1 MFEDIYSLAK
11 KNIQDENYKQA
22 KDNLLKCLNFK
33 PSFDILHLL
42 GVVYLNLKEYE
53 KSIDIF
59 KNLLKKK
66 IVSDSIHLNLGIAF
80 KKKKEYL
87 KAKEQFELSVKLNPS
102 NYLSFFNLGN
112 VFVESKRKEEAKKK
126 FKRCLKIKKNYVPAL
141 INLSAIYLN
150 QKEFK
155 KSYNLLIRCVELG
168 DESSVVLENLSKI
181 FLLTKNFKQAE
192 IYIKKLIK
200 KSPNLLDKI
209 VPVALGYTYL
219 GKSEEYKDICKFYNG
234 KLKLLKGPYSFGF
247 NKSNKILKL
256 GFVGQDFR
264 NHPIGFFLKDM
275 IPELSKKIDIN
286 VFSTI
291 DYQDE
296 ISEFIE
302 KYSNWIRCHKLSDDF
317 LAELI
322 YKKKIDILVDTSGM
336 TITNKLNIFKIKP
349 VKTQISWAGW
359 LASTHMK
366 EIDYIVGDH
375 FATPSIDDKNFSEK
389 VYRVRDIWCTYS
401 RSVFDDLRLKKNQ
414 NNIEDVNFGCFQ
426 RPEKIN
432 QKVLKVWSK
441 ILLRTKRSNIYFIN
455 KTIGPYEKKIITDFF
470 KKNKVSLSRV
480 FFISPQNREIYLNSF
495 NLVDIN
501 LDTFPYNG
509 GTTSF
514 ESTFMNIPTLTMKN
528 NSFMFRCGESIN
540 KNLNMDNWIADDE
553 KDYIDKGVFFCNKK
567 KLNDIKR
574 KLNNQNPH
582 CVLFDSKKFSNEFL
596 EMILKIA

>member
-22 KDNLLKCLNFK
+22 KENLLKCLNFK
-33 PSFDILHLL
+33 PSVDILHLL

-234 KLKLLKGPYSFGF
+234 KLKPLKGPYSFGF

-264 NHPIGFFLKDM
+264 NHPVGFFMKDM
-275 IPELSKKIDIN
+275 LPELSKKIDIN
-286 VFSTI
+286 VFSTT
-291 DYQDE
+291 DHQDE
-296 ISEFIE
+296 TSEFIE
-302 KYSNWIRCHKLSDDF
+302 KYSNWIRCHKLNDDF

-322 YKKKIDILVDTSGM
+322 YQKKIDILVDTSGM
-336 TITNKLNIFKIKP
+336 TRTNKLNIFKLKP

-389 VYRVRDIWCTYS
+389 VYRVGDIWCTYS

-414 NNIEDVNFGCFQ
+414 NNNEDVNFGCFQ

-432 QKVLKVWSK
+432 QKILKVWSK
-441 ILLRTKRSNIYFIN
+441 ILLRTKRSNIYFVN
-455 KTIGPYEKKIITDFF
+455 NSIGPYEKKIITDFL
-470 KKNKVSLSRV
+470 KKNKISLSRV

-540 KNLNMDNWIADDE
+540 KNLNMDNWIANDE
-553 KDYIDKGVFFCNKK
+553 EDYIDKGVFFCNKK
-567 KLNDIKR
+567 ELNVVKKKLKH
-574 KLNNQNPH
+574 QNSN

>member
-1 MFEDIYSLAK
+1 MFEEHYSLAK
-11 KNIQDENYKQA
+11 KNIEKEDYEQA
-22 KDNLLKCLNFK
+22 KESLLKCLNLK
-33 PSFDILHLL
+33 PSFEILHLL
-42 GVVYLNLKEYE
+42 GVVYINLKEYE

-66 IVSDSIHLNLGIAF
+66 FFNDSIHLNLGIAF

-87 KAKEQFELSVKLNPS
+87 KAKEQFELSIKLNPS

-112 VFVESKRKEEAKKK
+112 IFVESKRKEEAKKK

-141 INLSAIYLN
+141 VNLSVIYLN

-155 KSYNLLIRCVELG
+155 KSYNLLIRCIELG

-181 FLLTKNFKQAE
+181 YLLTKNFKQAE

-200 KSPNLLDKI
+200 KSPKLLSKI
-209 VPVALGYTYL
+209 IPLALGYTYL
-219 GKSEEYKDICKFYNG
+219 GKSKEYKDICKFYNS
-234 KLKLLKGPYSFGF
+234 KLKLLKGHYSFCF

-264 NHPIGFFLKDM
+264 NHPVGFFMKDM
-275 IPELSKKIDIN
+275 LPELSKKIDIN
-286 VFSTI
+286 VFSTT
-291 DYQDE
+291 DHQDE
-296 ISEFIE
+296 TSEFIE
-302 KYSNWIRCHKLSDDF
+302 KYSNWIRCHKLNDDF

-322 YKKKIDILVDTSGM
+322 YQKKIDILVDTSGM
-336 TITNKLNIFKIKP
+336 TRTNKLNIFKLKP

-389 VYRVRDIWCTYS
+389 VYRVGDIWCTYS

-414 NNIEDVNFGCFQ
+414 NNNEDVNFGCFQ

-432 QKVLKVWSK
+432 QKILKVWSK
-441 ILLRTKRSNIYFIN
+441 ILLRTKRSNIYFVN
-455 KTIGPYEKKIITDFF
+455 NSIGPYEKKIITDFL
-470 KKNKVSLSRV
+470 KKNKISLSRV

-528 NSFMFRCGESIN
+528 NSLMFRCGESIN
-540 KNLNMDNWIADDE
+540 KNLNMDNWIANDE
-553 KDYIDKGVFFCNKK
+553 EDYIDKGVFFCNKK
-567 KLNDIKR
+567 ELNVVKKKLKH
-574 KLNNQNPH
+574 QNSN

>member
-1 MFEDIYSLAK
+1 MFEEHYSLAK
-11 KNIQDENYKQA
+11 KNIEKENYEQA
-22 KDNLLKCLNFK
+22 KESLLKCLNLK
-33 PSFDILHLL
+33 PSFEILHLL
-42 GVVYLNLKEYE
+42 GVVYINLKEYE

-66 IVSDSIHLNLGIAF
+66 FLNDSIHLNLGIAF

-87 KAKEQFELSVKLNPS
+87 KAKEQFELSIKLNPS

-112 VFVESKRKEEAKKK
+112 IFVESNRKEEAKKK

-155 KSYNLLIRCVELG
+155 KSYNLLIRCIRLG
-168 DESSVVLENLSKI
+168 DKSLIVLENLSKI
-181 FLLTKNFKQAE
+181 YLLTKNFKQAE

-200 KSPNLLDKI
+200 KSPNLLSKI
-209 VPVALGYTYL
+209 IPLALGYTYL
-219 GKSEEYKDICKFYNG
+219 GKSEEYKDICKFYNS
-234 KLKLLKGPYSFGF
+234 KLKLSKGAYSFSF

-275 IPELSKKIDIN
+275 LPELSKKIDVN
-286 VFSTI
+286 VFSTT
-291 DYQDE
+291 DHQDGT
-296 ISEFIE
+296 SEFIE
-302 KYSNWIRCHKLSDDF
+302 KYSNWIRCHKLNDDF

-322 YKKKIDILVDTSGM
+322 YQKKIDILVDTSGM
-336 TITNKLNIFKIKP
+336 TRTNKLNIFKLKP

-389 VYRVRDIWCTYS
+389 VYRVGDIWCTYS

-432 QKVLKVWSK
+432 QNILKVWSK
-441 ILLRTKRSNIYFIN
+441 ILLRTKRSNIYFVN
-455 KTIGPYEKKIITDFF
+455 KSIGPYEKKIITDIL

-540 KNLNMDNWIADDE
+540 KNLNMDNWIADNE

-567 KLNDIKR
+567 ELNDIKK
-574 KLNNQNPH
+574 KLNHQNTN

>member
-1 MFEDIYSLAK
+1 MFEDVYSLAK

-22 KDNLLKCLNFK
+22 KENLLKCLNFK
-33 PSFDILHLL
+33 PSVDILHLL

-141 INLSAIYLN
+141 VNLSVIYLN

-155 KSYNLLIRCVELG
+155 KSYNLLIRCIELG

-181 FLLTKNFKQAE
+181 YLLTKNFKQAE

-200 KSPNLLDKI
+200 KSPNLLSKI
-209 VPVALGYTYL
+209 IPVALGYTYL
-219 GKSEEYKDICKFYNG
+219 GKSEEYKDICKFYNS
-234 KLKLLKGPYSFGF
+234 KLKLSKGAYSFSF

-275 IPELSKKIDIN
+275 LPELSKKIDIN
-286 VFSTI
+286 VFSTT
-291 DYQDE
+291 DHQDE
-296 ISEFIE
+296 TSEFIE
-302 KYSNWIRCHKLSDDF
+302 KYSNWIRCHKLNDDF

-322 YKKKIDILVDTSGM
+322 YQKKIDILVDTSGM
-336 TITNKLNIFKIKP
+336 TRTNKLNIFKLKP

-414 NNIEDVNFGCFQ
+414 NNNEDVNFGCFQ

-432 QKVLKVWSK
+432 QKILKVWSK
-441 ILLRTKRSNIYFIN
+441 ILLRTKRSNIYFVN
-455 KTIGPYEKKIITDFF
+455 NSIGPYEKKIITDFL
-470 KKNKVSLSRV
+470 KKNKISLSRV

-596 EMILKIA
+596 AMILKIA